1 MFVLIFAKNEA
12 ANARNFVGKSKKQ
25 KKAILP
31 KQHYITKI
39 FYYEK
44 IINVSTTAA
53 VYRCGAAM
61 YGLLERERAENNC

>member
-12 ANARNFVGKSKKQ
+12 ANARNFVGKPKKQ

-31 KQHYITKI
+31 KPYFITKI

-44 IINVSTTAA
+44 IINVPATAA

>member
-1 MFVLIFAKNEA
+1 MFVLIFAKNEVS
-12 ANARNFVGKSKKQ
+12 NHRNFVGKPKKQ

-31 KQHYITKI
+31 KPYFITKI

-44 IINVSTTAA
+44 IINVSAATA
-53 VYRCGAAM
+53 VHRCAAAM

>member
-25 KKAILP
+25 KKAKMP